1 VKGGPSRASP
11 PDPFTTGSP
20 GGNVRSRPSGASAA
34 ASAPRPGLQP
44 ARRRARR
51 GPGGPA
57 ALPPPGAGRGPGRVA
72 DLFRVLAGQ
81 TVPEFRPGYDR
92 LYGAARSDLVR
103 SGRAAGQSRATGR

>member
-1 VKGGPSRASP
+1 M
-11 PDPFTTGSP
+11 
-20 GGNVRSRPSGASAA
+20 
-34 ASAPRPGLQP
+34 
-44 ARRRARR
+44 
-51 GPGGPA
+51 
-57 ALPPPGAGRGPGRVA
+57 A